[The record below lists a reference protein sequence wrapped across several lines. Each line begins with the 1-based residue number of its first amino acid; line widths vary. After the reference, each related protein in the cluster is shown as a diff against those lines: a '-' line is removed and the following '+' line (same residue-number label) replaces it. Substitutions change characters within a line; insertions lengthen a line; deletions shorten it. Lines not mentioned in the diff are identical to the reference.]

1 MFVYYYVFSSVFL
14 VVNPCGTNPC
24 FNGGTCAQSTSDC
37 NQYVCLCPACYTGQ
51 TCSTCKIQTD
61 KMKWL
66 YLWLGW
72 LHAYLVIS
80 PDFKRCVILTL
91 WVHQVFCIQTYIKHK
106 WGNALMALGYHISG
120 NLIFLYKE
128 GLVYITCVFPMI
140 IFYSAINVCDSSP
153 CMNGGTCLQSGQ
165 SCDSF
170 FCQCPDCFNGE
181 QCLQRKSS
189 P

>member
-72 LHAYLVIS
+72 LHVYLVIS

-91 WVHQVFCIQTYIKHK
+91 WVHQVFCIQTYIKK
-106 WGNALMALGYHISG
+106 WGNALMALGY
-120 NLIFLYKE
+120 
-128 GLVYITCVFPMI
+128 TCIWNIDVFKLSSPPQSSWSSFGEIIQNIGFYI
-140 IFYSAINVCDSSP
+140 IFTITFLEIWY
-153 CMNGGTCLQSGQ
+153 
-165 SCDSF
+165 
-170 FCQCPDCFNGE
+170 FCIK
-181 QCLQRKSS
+181 RV
-189 P
+189 